1 MFTPN
6 IHGKNPATSNN
17 QHNNP
22 DLEWEMRSGF
32 LVIQINARRATVDL
46 APDIKECL
54 LTEIDNGILKIII
67 DFSYVEFVDSSF
79 LGSLVAGLNK
89 IKSKNGEIKI
99 SGLHPHVRITFEL
112 TRLDHLFNIYHSIE
126 QAMRDS

>member
-22 DLEWEMRSGF
+22 DLEWEMRGGF
-32 LVIQINARRATVDL
+32 LVIRIGARRATVDL
-46 APDIKECL
+46 APYIKQCL
-54 LTEIDNGILKIII
+54 LTEIDKGIVKIII
-67 DFSYVEFVDSSF
+67 DVSYVEFVDSSF
-79 LGSLVAGLNK
+79 LGALVAGLNK
-89 IKSKNGEIKI
+89 IKSQNGEIKI

-112 TRLDHLFNIYHSIE
+112 TRLDHLFKIYQSIE
-126 QAMRDS
+126 QAVRDS